1 MSRRQVGWGA
11 AVAVVLGAVSGAVI
25 NELHHGWPW
34 WVAAVVV
41 TVVGALLAG
50 RLASAPAADGRR
62 VGPGA
67 VVAGRDVAGRVRT
80 SGSAAH
86 GTAGASPSGIGPGAV
101 VAGRD
106 VTGTAD
112 IDTTGAGGPAPRGR

>member
-1 MSRRQVGWGA
+1 MLRRQVGWGA

-41 TVVGALLAG
+41 TGMGAVLAG
-50 RLASAPAADGRR
+50 RLASGPAGDGQR

-67 VVAGRDVAGRVRT
+67 VVAGRDIAGKVRT
-80 SGSAAH
+80 SGSAAY
-86 GTAGASPSGIGPGAV
+86 GKADAFPSGIGQGAV
-101 VAGRD
+101 VAGQD
-106 VTGTAD
+106 ITTTAD
-112 IDTTGAGGPAPRGR
+112 IDTTGAGGPAPRSR